1 MKRREVDSDRDTIN
15 RKEVRNRI
23 TKMERGRLTTN

>member
-15 RKEVRNRI
+15 RKKVRNRI